1 MNIWKI
7 IYLGM
12 KTWLMIAVQLKQ
24 SKKKNIQSRNVM
36 LPACLSLDCLFLEP
50 ITRKIRRKVKWQ
62 SLNKLKSPRLN
73 PGRRAAAKAGV
84 VLKVTAVTVKV
95 AATTVAARRSLDP
108 TAVAQVTT
116 SQGDSELIQCLNY
129 SLEQTAGY
137 RQFSSNVRCLYFRRE
152 NYLLPSDLS
161 LRFWTEML
169 PSNMTYAVR
178 DELAS
183 RFQ

>member
-1 MNIWKI
+1 
-7 IYLGM
+7 
-12 KTWLMIAVQLKQ
+12 
-24 SKKKNIQSRNVM
+24 M

-73 PGRRAAAKAGV
+73 PGRRSAAKAGV

-95 AATTVAARRSLDP
+95 AARRSLDP

-116 SQGDSELIQCLNY
+116 SQDDSELIQCLNY

-161 LRFWTEML
+161 LRFWIEML
-169 PSNMTYAVR
+169 LSNMTYPDNGKQQTRVFAYVIG
-178 DELAS
+178 
-183 RFQ
+183 Q

>member
-1 MNIWKI
+1 
-7 IYLGM
+7 
-12 KTWLMIAVQLKQ
+12 
-24 SKKKNIQSRNVM
+24 M

-73 PGRRAAAKAGV
+73 PGRRSAAKAGV

-95 AATTVAARRSLDP
+95 AATTVAARRSLGP

-161 LRFWTEML
+161 LRFWTKML